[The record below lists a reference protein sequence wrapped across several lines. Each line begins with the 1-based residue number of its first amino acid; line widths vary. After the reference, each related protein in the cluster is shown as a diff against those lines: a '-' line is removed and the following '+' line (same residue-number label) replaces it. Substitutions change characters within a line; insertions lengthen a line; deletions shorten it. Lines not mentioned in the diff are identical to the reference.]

1 MANHSLRAQST
12 IKSCTRCMMAIGLM
26 LAMLLQIV
34 KPLWVESVVSAPI
47 LNQYLHAPHW
57 QPADAEQASKWA
69 SLEEW
74 EEEWEEDISLQ
85 SACLIEATTKT
96 PIAKGV
102 DSNQKRSN
110 LVLRSLGRP
119 LYDLHCSRKT
129 HLTFL
134 AS

>member
-1 MANHSLRAQST
+1 
-12 IKSCTRCMMAIGLM
+12 MAIGLM

-34 KPLWVESVVSAPI
+34 KPLWVESVVSTPI